1 LAAGNFEDIYSG
13 NEEKGVWAGV
23 VTCFFI
29 DCVRLAALD
38 FCSSSSRPTFLLIL
52 PSPSIGFQTGSSRLI
67 AGEER
72 PAISTNHL

>member
-29 DCVRLAALD
+29 DCVCPLPLSV
-38 FCSSSSRPTFLLIL
+38 SSVLSTSFVYV
-52 PSPSIGFQTGSSRLI
+52 PSGSSRLI
-67 AGEER
+67 VGEER